1 MRKWFECVPNIS
13 EGRREEVIR
22 EIADAIQCVK
32 GVTLLDVESDRDH
45 NRSVF
50 TFAGPAE
57 PVKETIY
64 QVADIAIRRVDLRMH
79 KGEHPRIG
87 AVDVIPFVP
96 LWDAT
101 VEDAVALAKEVG
113 AYLASTYS
121 LPIYFYED
129 AASAPHRRNLADI
142 RQGEFEGL
150 AEKMKKPE
158 WKPDLGPEEPHP
170 TAGATVV
177 GARFFLIAY
186 NIYLGTTDV
195 SIAKKIAKAIR
206 ASNGGLAYVKA
217 LGFEIKERNLVQVSM
232 NLVDYR
238 KSPMHRVFELV
249 RLEAERYGVPIVSS
263 EIVGLVPLDAIVDAA
278 DHFLRLEKFSRKQ
291 ILDIRLLEGG

>member
-1 MRKWFECVPNIS
+1 MRKWFECVPNVS
-13 EGRREEVIR
+13 EGRRPEVIR
-22 EIADAIQCVK
+22 EIQNAIQSVK
-32 GVTLLDVESDRDH
+32 GIKLLDVESDSDH

-50 TFAGPAE
+50 TFAGPKE
-57 PVKETIY
+57 PVKEAVY
-64 QVADIAIRRVDLRMH
+64 QLVDIAIRRIDLREH

-101 VEDAVALAKEVG
+101 VEEAIVLAKEVG
-113 AYLASTYS
+113 EHLANTYS

-129 AASAPHRRNLADI
+129 AASAPHRRNLSDI

-158 WKPDLGPEEPHP
+158 WKPDAGPEEPHP

-195 SIAKKIAKAIR
+195 SIARKIARAIR
-206 ASNGGLAYVKA
+206 ASDGGFAYVKA
-217 LGFEIKERNLVQVSM
+217 LGFEIKQRNLVQVSM

-238 KSPMHRVFELV
+238 RSPMHRVFELV

-263 EIVGLVPLDAIVDAA
+263 EIVGLVPLDAIVAAA
-278 DHFLRLEKFSRKQ
+278 DHFLRLENFSKKQ
-291 ILDIRLLEGG
+291 ILDFQLLKNE

>member
-57 PVKETIY
+57 PVKEAIY